1 MREQVISQNP
11 VIIRRCALE
20 LMEYNIS
27 IQAPEGFDFWLTAR
41 GSGWS
46 VLAPFSIDEEE
57 RAISR
62 ILRLESG
69 GVVRVMI
76 KQEESSDLTVKV
88 ESREKLY
95 NTDLDEIESAVR
107 TCLMLDE
114 DLSPFYSLLEGYP
127 EFSWVAEIGA
137 GRSVRCPTVFEDVV
151 KTICTTNASWA
162 LTKGMTRRLC
172 ERLGE
177 SFSDDLCAF
186 PTPGQL
192 AASSE
197 EFLRAEVKSGYRSPY
212 LVELSRKI
220 VDGKFD
226 VEAWK
231 GSSLDSTSLKK
242 EVLKIKGVGQFAAD
256 NILKLLG
263 RYDFLALDSWMR
275 RRFSEIHGEGREVPD
290 AEIEEHYAP
299 FGEWKGLALQLD
311 ASKDFLISRKR

>member
-1 MREQVISQNP
+1 
-11 VIIRRCALE
+11 
-20 LMEYNIS
+20 MEYNTS
-27 IQAPEGFDFWLTAR
+27 IRAPEGFDFWLTAR

-46 VLAPFSIDEEE
+46 ILTPFSIDEEE
-57 RAISR
+57 RTLSR
-62 ILRLESG
+62 VLRLESG
-69 GVVRVMI
+69 GVVRATI
-76 KQEESSDLTVKV
+76 RQEESSDLNVMV
-88 ESREKLY
+88 ESREELDGA
-95 NTDLDEIESAVR
+95 DLKEVKSVVG

-127 EFSWVAEIGA
+127 EFSWVAEIEA

-186 PTPGQL
+186 PTPWQL

-212 LVELSRKI
+212 LVELARRI
-220 VDGKFD
+220 VDGELN

-231 GSSLDSTSLKK
+231 GSPLDSASLKK
-242 EVLKIKGVGQFAAD
+242 EVLKIKGVGEFAAD

-299 FGEWKGLALQLD
+299 FGEWKGLVLQLD
-311 ASKDFLISRKR
+311 VSKDFLISRKR

>member
-1 MREQVISQNP
+1 
-11 VIIRRCALE
+11 
-20 LMEYNIS
+20 MEYNKS
-27 IQAPEGFDFWLTAR
+27 IRAPEGFDFWLTAR

-46 VLAPFSIDEEE
+46 VLAPFSINEEE
-57 RAISR
+57 RTLYR
-62 ILRLESG
+62 VLRLGSG
-69 GVVRVMI
+69 RVVRATI
-76 KQEESSDLTVKV
+76 RQEESSDIIVRV
-88 ESREKLY
+88 ESYEKLDKV
-95 NTDLDEIESAVR
+95 DLEEVERAVR

-114 DLSPFYSLLEGYP
+114 DLSPFYSMLEGYP
-127 EFSWVAEIGA
+127 EFSWVAEIVA

-186 PTPGQL
+186 PTAGQL

-212 LVELSRKI
+212 LVELAKKI
-220 VDGKFD
+220 VEGELD

-231 GSSLDSTSLKK
+231 GSPLDSASLKK

-311 ASKDFLISRKR
+311 ASKEFLISRKR